1 MMFCPLHN
9 VRRIFTLITSVGKS
23 NASIH
28 DIAWVRQE
36 IKATVAY
43 YLTFQ
48 FLR

>member
-1 MMFCPLHN
+1 MMFCPIHN
-9 VRRIFTLITSVGKS
+9 IRRILTLIISVGKT

-36 IKATVAY
+36 IKATGAY

-48 FLR
+48 FLK